1 MLTILFGM
9 NKQLFQI
16 NKCVEG
22 ARLEATLKASG
33 LDKAG
38 VELGGMRHFYF
49 RDHHDSDSG
58 GTGMRPSAQS
68 IGSQPWL
75 KIMPLNFF
83 GPKTN
88 ESPHP

>member
-38 VELGGMRHFYF
+38 VELGGMRTLLF
-49 RDHHDSDSG
+49 
-58 GTGMRPSAQS
+58 Q
-68 IGSQPWL
+68 GS
-75 KIMPLNFF
+75 
-83 GPKTN
+83 
-88 ESPHP
+88 S